1 MILNLQRI
9 FYGGRYMKPKIS
21 VVTPCYNCEKYLL
34 DTLNSVFR
42 QTVLPNEIVLVDD
55 GSTDST
61 VDLIE
66 KIIVEHSEIN
76 IRLIK
81 QKNSGPGAARNAGIQ
96 ASKGDWIAF
105 LDSDDIWREK
115 KIEKVLEAIVENPE
129 AIMIANDICEVYED
143 GRRRDIFLH
152 TYYNSNESGFVQL
165 YHGCFLSTSS
175 VCVKKE
181 ILEKVDGFDNT
192 LRSAQDYDLWLRV
205 SQEGKIV
212 FIPEIFEEYRIR
224 SGSVSG
230 NVMLRYQCLLRIC
243 RKYADSLLEYMDK
256 KQAKKYILR
265 QVAAAH
271 VGCVK
276 GLKSQRQ
283 YIKILWLLIKMMLES
298 INVLT
303 GGYQ

>member
-1 MILNLQRI
+1 MRS
-9 FYGGRYMKPKIS
+9 KSKIS
-21 VVTPCYNCEKYLL
+21 VVTPCYNCEKYLA

-42 QTVLPNEIVLVDD
+42 QTVLPYEIVLVDD
-55 GSTDST
+55 GSTDGT

-66 KIIVEHSEIN
+66 NLIGEHSEIC
-76 IRLIK
+76 IRLVK

-96 ASKGDWIAF
+96 AAKGDWIAF
-105 LDSDDIWREK
+105 LDSDDIWRKK
-115 KIEKVLEAIVENPE
+115 KIERVLEAIALNQD
-129 AIMIANDICEVYED
+129 AIMIANDICEIYED
-143 GRRRDIFLH
+143 GRRQEVFLH
-152 TYYNSNESGFVQL
+152 TYYNPEESAFVQL

-181 ILEKVDGFDNT
+181 ILEKVGGFDIT

-205 SQEGKIV
+205 SQEGDIV

-243 RKYADSLLEYMDK
+243 RKYANTLLQYMNK
-256 KQAKKYILR
+256 REAKKYILR
-265 QVAAAH
+265 QVIAAH

-276 GLKSQRQ
+276 GLKSQKR
-283 YIKILWLLIKMMLES
+283 YLKIIWVLLKMLLES
-298 INVLT
+298 LSVFV